1 MNNIEDIRK
10 NFIIEMKMIEE
21 FIIKS
26 LHSNID
32 LIGNVG
38 EYVIMY
44 GGKRIRPLIVILFS
58 KIFSSDL
65 DKSISMASAIEL
77 IHTATLLHDDVVDLS
92 DKRRGKLTANRLW
105 GNKEAILVGDFLYTR
120 AFQMMVNVD
129 NLDILKLMADTTN
142 IMSEGEVYQLVN
154 RNNFDI
160 KESDCINI
168 IKCKTAQLFAAASS
182 ISPILSNLNDDY
194 KKAAFDYGMYL
205 GISYQLIDDLLDYS
219 TDDIR
224 FGKNIATDIK
234 SSTFTLPLVN
244 FMNDNISNKD
254 LIKNILNENFDLNN
268 VLEVRNFILNSKSL
282 DYTFNLACN
291 YAKLAKKAILS
302 IPESKY
308 TPLAVS
314 LIDFILNRKY

>member
-1 MNNIEDIRK
+1 MNNIEDLRRK
-10 NFIIEMKMIEE
+10 FSIEMKMIED
-21 FIIKS
+21 FIVKS
-26 LHSNID
+26 LYSNID

-38 EYVIMY
+38 EYVILY

-65 DKSISMASAIEL
+65 DKSVSMASAIEL

-92 DKRRGKLTANRLW
+92 DKRRGKLTANKLW
-105 GNKEAILVGDFLYTR
+105 RNKEAILVGDFLYTR
-120 AFQMMVNVD
+120 AFQMMVSVS
-129 NLDILKLMADTTN
+129 NLNILKLMSDTTN

-168 IKCKTAQLFAAASS
+168 IKCKTAQLFAAAAS
-182 ISPILSNLNDDY
+182 IAPILSNLNDEIR
-194 KKAAFDYGMYL
+194 KAAFDYGMYL
-205 GISYQLIDDLLDYS
+205 GIAYQLIDDFLDYS
-219 TDDIR
+219 TDDVR
-224 FGKNIATDIK
+224 FGKNVADDIK

-244 FMNDNISNKD
+244 FMTHSTPNKD
-254 LIKNILNENFDLNN
+254 LVKKVLIKDLELSD
-268 VLEVRNFILNSKSL
+268 VLEVKNIILKSDSL
-282 DYTFNLACN
+282 NYTFNLAAN
-291 YAKLAKKAILS
+291 YANLAKKAILS

-308 TPLAVS
+308 TYLALS

>member
-1 MNNIEDIRK
+1 MNIEDIK
-10 NFIIEMKMIEE
+10 KDFSVEMKMIEDC
-21 FIIKS
+21 IIKS

-32 LIGNVG
+32 LIENVG
-38 EYVIMY
+38 EYVILY
-44 GGKRIRPLIVILFS
+44 GGKRVRPLIVMLFS
-58 KIFSSDL
+58 KIFQCDFN
-65 DKSISMASAIEL
+65 KAISMAGAIEL

-92 DKRRGKLTANRLW
+92 DKRRGKITANKLW

-129 NLDILKLMADTTN
+129 DLNILKLMADTTN

-160 KESDCINI
+160 TENDCLNI
-168 IKCKTAQLFAAASS
+168 IKCKTAQLFAAAALV
-182 ISPILSNLNDDY
+182 SPILHSASDEF
-194 KKAAFDYGMYL
+194 KTAAFNCGMYL
-205 GISYQLIDDLLDYS
+205 GIAYQLIDDFLDYS

-234 SSTFTLPLVN
+234 SSTFTLPLVY
-244 FMNDNISNKD
+244 FMNENTYNKD
-254 LIKNILNENFDLNN
+254 FVKDILSKNFTFEDILEVKNKVLKSNALNYTFDLA
-268 VLEVRNFILNSKSL
+268 LN
-282 DYTFNLACN
+282 YTN
-291 YAKLAKKAILS
+291 LAKKAVLS

-308 TPLAVS
+308 THLVLS

>member
-1 MNNIEDIRK
+1 M
-10 NFIIEMKMIEE
+10 
-21 FIIKS
+21 
-26 LHSNID
+26 
-32 LIGNVG
+32 
-38 EYVIMY
+38 
-44 GGKRIRPLIVILFS
+44 LFS
-58 KIFSSDL
+58 KIFSSDY
-65 DKSISMASAIEL
+65 DKTVSMAGAIEL

-92 DKRRGKLTANRLW
+92 DKRRGKITVNNLW

-129 NLDILKLMADTTN
+129 NLSILKLMADTTN

-160 KESDCINI
+160 KESDCLNI

-182 ISPILSNLNDDY
+182 VSPILSNLNEEL
-194 KKAAFDYGMYL
+194 KISSFNYGMHL
-205 GISYQLIDDLLDYS
+205 GIAYQLIDDFLDYS

-234 SSTFTLPLVN
+234 SSTFTLPLVY
-244 FMNDNISNKD
+244 FMNEKINNKNFV
-254 LIKNILNENFDLNN
+254 KNILNKDFTLEDVLEIRNN
-268 VLEVRNFILNSKSL
+268 VLESNALN
-282 DYTFNLACN
+282 YTLNLASKH
-291 YAKLAKKAILS
+291 ADLAKKAILS

-308 TPLAVS
+308 THLALS

>member
-1 MNNIEDIRK
+1 MNNIEDLRK
-10 NFIIEMKMIEE
+10 DFITEMKMIED

-26 LHSNID
+26 LYSNID
-32 LIGNVG
+32 LIGNIG
-38 EYVIMY
+38 EYVILY

-58 KIFSSDL
+58 KIFSSNL
-65 DKSISMASAIEL
+65 DKSVSMASAIEL

-120 AFQMMVNVD
+120 AFQMMVNVND
-129 NLDILKLMADTTN
+129 LSILKLMADTTN

-182 ISPILSNLNDDY
+182 VSPILSNLSDDV

-205 GISYQLIDDLLDYS
+205 GIAYQLIDDFLDYS

-244 FMNDNISNKD
+244 FMNCSVYNKD
-254 LIKNILNENFDLNN
+254 LIKNILSKDFNLND
-268 VLEVRNFILNSKSL
+268 VLEVRSIILKSKSL
-282 DYTFNLACN
+282 DYTFSLASE
-291 YAKLAKKAILS
+291 YADLAKKAILS
-302 IPESKY
+302 IPESRY
-308 TPLAVS
+308 THLALS
-314 LIDFILNRKY
+314 LIDFILTRKY